1 MRAER
6 LAAAAVLLAAL
17 WAPLLAQDERPAAK
31 GARVMVGARAVLTL
45 AEPEGSFPP
54 ADRAAVANSKIED
67 ALLDPQ
73 CGPEGWVV
81 TPEEERRII
90 TLCGR
95 RVIAVTP
102 ADAAGAGVGVDELAG
117 RWSSRLQAAYAGEK
131 QVFFS
136 TKLLQ
141 RALTGLLLTLAFLG
155 AVALAWFVSRQIET
169 RVLGRIEKSGG
180 VSAGP
185 IRILS
190 TDMERRALAQILLV
204 LRLIAY
210 ALLTYFFLAAMFQ
223 QFPFSARIAERM
235 LLPLPALLQELLD
248 GLLNLLPRIG
258 LGLLILIVT
267 RVLLRSIGRLFD
279 RVREHKVR
287 LEPLLSADTAGPAEL
302 TARVLVIGAALL
314 TVSLLVP
321 GRVSN
326 IFLAA
331 FALAGFAL
339 ALGAR
344 ELTGNLIWGIVTIY
358 ARPFRRGQRV
368 RVRGYEGI
376 VRRKG
381 VVNMG
386 LEMDD
391 GRMVLIPNSLALENP
406 IEIVQRAR
414 KIFLD
419 VVLEAQGGPE
429 AAAGIIRNAAVEAG
443 LKREE
448 GGITLLGIREGRI
461 GFSVEWPVPEGGSLE
476 DSRAKLL
483 KTLYVRSQSGAET
496 RLVSA
501 APTDG
506 PSE

>member
-1 MRAER
+1 
-6 LAAAAVLLAAL
+6 
-17 WAPLLAQDERPAAK
+17 
-31 GARVMVGARAVLTL
+31 
-45 AEPEGSFPP
+45 
-54 ADRAAVANSKIED
+54 
-67 ALLDPQ
+67 
-73 CGPEGWVV
+73 VV
-81 TPEEERRII
+81 PEEERRII

-95 RVIAVTP
+95 RVISVTP
-102 ADAAGAGVGVDELAG
+102 GDASGAGTGVGELAD

-169 RVLGRIEKSGG
+169 RILERIEKSGG
-180 VSAGP
+180 VNAGP

-190 TDMERRALAQILLV
+190 TAVERRALLQLLLV

-248 GLLNLLPRIG
+248 GLLSLLPRIG
-258 LGLLILIVT
+258 LALLILIVT

-287 LEPLLSADTAGPAEL
+287 LEPLLSEDTAGPAEL

-321 GRVSN
+321 GKVSN
-326 IFLAA
+326 IFLAT
-331 FALAGFAL
+331 FALAGLAM

-344 ELTGNLIWGIVTIY
+344 DLTRNLIWGIVTIY

-368 RVRGYEGI
+368 RVGGFEGI

-381 VVNMG
+381 ILNLG
-386 LEMDD
+386 LELDD
-391 GRMVLIPNSLALENP
+391 GRVVLLPNSLALERP
-406 IEIVQRAR
+406 VEIIQRAR

-419 VVLEAQGGPE
+419 VVLQAQGGPE
-429 AAAGIIRNAAVEAG
+429 AAAGIIRNAASEAG

-448 GGITLLGIREGRI
+448 GSIALLSIREGGI
-461 GFSVEWPVPEGGSLE
+461 GFSVEWPVPEGASLE
-476 DSRAKLL
+476 EARAKLL
-483 KTLYVRSQSGAET
+483 KTLYVRAQSGAET
-496 RLVSA
+496 KLVSA
-501 APTDG
+501 ALRDG
-506 PSE
+506 LSG